1 MKPKYILL
9 IAILISVFLISI
21 WIGNANIYLIILINL
36 LILLFLILKNYNW
49 GLIIVLIFHW
59 LLYFLVLLFHKY
71 INVLPGSG
79 NDDIRFEQLSLGYYY
94 HIAFG
99 TEINVFQSST
109 AYSKLLAFFY
119 YLGSPH
125 ELLPGIL
132 NITIHTIVL
141 ILLYKICILVF
152 KNKKVGLLSIILF
165 TIYPLTLVNTVISLR
180 EIYIILFIL
189 LFTFSILKYHQ
200 KRNWLYILLSIL
212 SICCGSIFHV
222 GIIGLI
228 LFLAVYFLIFSKQQF
243 SFKILIFILLIIL
256 FFAFIITTENTK
268 VQSILN
274 DDDKT
279 ISEQNITPTSRADY
293 IMPGESDGIVKNIK
307 QELFFVLKPLPWE
320 IRTISD
326 VVGLTNLLF
335 IWISIFLG
343 IKLYVKSKNENILII
358 LLIVVISYFVFAL
371 GTYNYG
377 SALRHRDKSS
387 MLLFMFICQYYAVY
401 KKGDDNNHLQY
412 TKKK

>member
-1 MKPKYILL
+1 
-9 IAILISVFLISI
+9 
-21 WIGNANIYLIILINL
+21 
-36 LILLFLILKNYNW
+36 
-49 GLIIVLIFHW
+49 
-59 LLYFLVLLFHKY
+59 
-71 INVLPGSG
+71 
-79 NDDIRFEQLSLGYYY
+79 
-94 HIAFG
+94 
-99 TEINVFQSST
+99 
-109 AYSKLLAFFY
+109 
-119 YLGSPH
+119 
-125 ELLPGIL
+125 
-132 NITIHTIVL
+132 
-141 ILLYKICILVF
+141 
-152 KNKKVGLLSIILF
+152 
-165 TIYPLTLVNTVISLR
+165 LVNTVISLR

-243 SFKILIFILLIIL
+243 SFKILIFILLIIS

-387 MLLFMFICQYYAVY
+387 MLLFM
-401 KKGDDNNHLQY
+401 
-412 TKKK
+412 